1 MVLHNYRNIKPREQR
16 NIYFKVLA
24 INTILNFISASM
36 YSKAA
41 KEKTPENMNLH
52 QEKLLKAHS
61 RRALSLVNEVRQTGC
76 IHTDVL
82 KQTIKVYNAAVKRI
96 KLIESKALKVYDW

>member
-16 NIYFKVLA
+16 NKYYKVLA
-24 INTILNFISASM
+24 INTILNFISANM

-41 KEKTPENMNLH
+41 KEKTPINMNLN
-52 QEKLLKAHS
+52 QEKLPKAQS
-61 RRALSLVNEVRQTGC
+61 KRALSLVNEVRQTGC

-82 KQTIKVYNAAVKRI
+82 KQTLKVHNVAVKRI
-96 KLIESKALKVYDW
+96 KLIEIKALKVYDW